1 MGREQ
6 SDEKMTNYKTKT
18 VTAETSIF
26 FFIEEDLRLRDKG
39 KPE

>member
-18 VTAETSIF
+18 VTAESSIF
-26 FFIEEDLRLRDKG
+26 FFIEEDLRARDNG
-39 KPE
+39 KLG

>member
-18 VTAETSIF
+18 VTAESLIF
-26 FFIEEDLRLRDKG
+26 FFIEEVLRARDKG
-39 KPE
+39 KLG